1 MSRIFIHPSAT
12 SPAHIRALQR
22 STGRIAVLSAGRA
35 VLVNNP
41 RAAGSRQR
49 VRIGRRPATATTHF
63 DGPGAA

>member
-35 VLVNNP
+35 VLVSKP
-41 RAAGSRQR
+41 RPASSRPR
-49 VRIGRRPATATTHF
+49 VRIGRRPVTTTHF